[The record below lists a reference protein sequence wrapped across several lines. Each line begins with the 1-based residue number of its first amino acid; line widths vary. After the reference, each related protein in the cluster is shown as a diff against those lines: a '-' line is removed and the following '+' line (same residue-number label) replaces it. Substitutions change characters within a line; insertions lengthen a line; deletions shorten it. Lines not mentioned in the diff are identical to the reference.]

1 MPRPRSMQGV
11 TSTFTPMHFDAD
23 PGFIIHI
30 LFCLHASSQI
40 FRNVSDVLFPTDTC
54 LKFFFLAYIALQS
67 FMSSCPPNH
76 ISHLPQHVS
85 PCGTSQTLPAPERP
99 MLAFTLVPWLE
110 FCLILLIQFVFPCSF
125 ISSSSTHSQSTGST
139 SFRKPSR
146 RTPCLTDLPPH

>member
-1 MPRPRSMQGV
+1 MPRPPSMQEL

-23 PGFIIHI
+23 LGFIIHI

-54 LKFFFLAYIALQS
+54 LKFFFLVYIALQS
-67 FMSSCPPNH
+67 FMSSCPANH
-76 ISHLPQHVS
+76 ISHLPQHVF
-85 PCGTSQTLPAPERP
+85 PCGTSQTLPASERP
-99 MLAFTLVPWLE
+99 TLAFTLVPWLE
-110 FCLILLIQFVFPCSF
+110 FCLIPLIQFVFPCSF
-125 ISSSSTHSQSTGST
+125 ISSSSMHSQSTGST